1 MIWVLR
7 NCLRNSQ
14 AEKREDMHCR
24 LRPTMQRYENR
35 RDQVLAGVGGCCRQV
50 GVVGR
55 AWKHS
60 WEVEGNEP
68 MF

>member
-24 LRPTMQRYENR
+24 LRPALQGCEDR
-35 RDQVLAGVGGCCRQV
+35 RDQVLGGDCRRV